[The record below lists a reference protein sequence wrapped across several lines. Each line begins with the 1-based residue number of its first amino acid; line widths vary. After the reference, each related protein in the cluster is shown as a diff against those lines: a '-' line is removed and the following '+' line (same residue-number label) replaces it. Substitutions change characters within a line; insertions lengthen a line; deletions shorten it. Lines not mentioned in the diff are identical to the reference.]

1 MNREQE
7 RKHKEEQKRFRG
19 DLRQFAA
26 IKAASAQLCGPY
38 GDHERA
44 ELQLALGTFEKYERK
59 AQQGIAPHLGPDRI
73 RFEGMTV
80 SPSRDRATTPLT
92 QTIYFELVRRLVRN
106 TYQGPDEVEKAV
118 ELIQHFSPGL
128 MSDAYGANRLGARL
142 KPFLE
147 KNGVR
152 DQVNGEEDYYVNQYP
167 FTTLLTTI
175 HPPLL

>member
-1 MNREQE
+1 MQ
-7 RKHKEEQKRFRG
+7 Q
-19 DLRQFAA
+19 
-26 IKAASAQLCGPY
+26 
-38 GDHERA
+38 
-44 ELQLALGTFEKYERK
+44 ALGTFEKYERK

-92 QTIYFELVRRLVRN
+92 AGHGRSAFDKASQNIYFELDRRFVRN
-106 TYQGPDEVEKAV
+106 TYQGPDKVEKAV

-128 MSDAYGANRLGARL
+128 ISNAYDANRLGARL

-147 KNGVR
+147 KDAIR

-175 HPPLL
+175 QPPLP